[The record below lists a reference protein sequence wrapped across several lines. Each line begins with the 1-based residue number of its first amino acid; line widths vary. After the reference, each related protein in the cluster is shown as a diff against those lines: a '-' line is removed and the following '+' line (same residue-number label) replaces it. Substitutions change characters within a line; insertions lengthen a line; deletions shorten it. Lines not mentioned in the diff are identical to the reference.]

1 MSGGGL
7 FVVGPKAPLNRT
19 QEDVS
24 QDRGEPKP
32 AHTCNTSPCLS
43 WIREAAYVAA
53 RAGLSRPSGRPK
65 HTPVS
70 VNESI
75 LAKDV
80 TVRLCAGVISCSA

>member
-53 RAGLSRPSGRPK
+53 WAGLSTAQRVNLSMFLYPE
-65 HTPVS
+65 
-70 VNESI
+70 NESI
-75 LAKDV
+75 LARDV
-80 TVRLCAGVISCSA
+80 GISVMRRGSE